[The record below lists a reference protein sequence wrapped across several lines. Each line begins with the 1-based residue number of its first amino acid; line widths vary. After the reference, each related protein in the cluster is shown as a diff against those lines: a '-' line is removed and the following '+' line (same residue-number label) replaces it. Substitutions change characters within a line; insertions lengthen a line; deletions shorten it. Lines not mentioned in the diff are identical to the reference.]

1 MIEIRVNDLASSAAR
16 LTAMQLAAEQI
27 AAEKPASGQL
37 AAERPAS
44 VPVNRFAAILSAA
57 APPEQDIAAYFREAA
72 QRYQVPEELLRAI
85 GFHESRYQPEV
96 VSSAGAMG
104 IMQLMPATAKTMGV
118 EDPFDPRQNIL
129 GGAKLLSQLFSQ
141 YDGDLKLTLAAYG
154 AGSGSV
160 AKYGGVPPFAE
171 TQGFVEDIL
180 SAVGEQSAPAQRP
193 SPTYSGML
201 EAIASFTGFTEDD
214 YRLFLAYL
222 EKQRE
227 EAADTV
233 LSLGRRL

>member
-1 MIEIRVNDLASSAAR
+1 MIEIRVNEGAASSAVAGS
-16 LTAMQLAAEQI
+16 AAVGS
-27 AAEKPASGQL
+27 AAIPAG
-37 AAERPAS
+37 
-44 VPVNRFAAILSAA
+44 NRFAALLSAA
-57 APPEQDIAAYFREAA
+57 APPEQDIASYFHEAA
-72 QRYQVPEELLRAI
+72 ERYQVPEELLRAI

-118 EDPFDPRQNIL
+118 ADPFDPRQNIL

-171 TQGFVEDIL
+171 TQGFVQDIL
-180 SAVGEQSAPAQRP
+180 SAVGEQSAYAQRP
-193 SPTYSGML
+193 SPTYSSML

-222 EKQRE
+222 EKQQE
-227 EAADTV
+227 EAANTV
-233 LSLGRRL
+233 LSLGRGLYSQRG